1 MTGHTAH
8 PKGWGGDELS
18 AYFDMVRNNQFASYE
33 KLPTEYGR
41 LTDIDACFVTI
52 SKQLLNPKDILA
64 PLFLARS
71 HSAYRAACAAA
82 LSGQSSE
89 TFVLLRSSVEAAG
102 YGLLVHQ
109 TPLLGE
115 IWLKRAENKGAVRA
129 AFTVKAV
136 RHAVEKQDTKLA
148 GIFDMLYE
156 RAIDFG
162 GHPNE
167 MAMTGSMSINE
178 EDDRKTFAIK
188 YLDDNPLALAHAIK
202 STAQA
207 GLCSL
212 FIFQYIFPER
222 FELLGLKQQLQAL
235 RKGL

>member
-1 MTGHTAH
+1 
-8 PKGWGGDELS
+8 
-18 AYFDMVRNNQFASYE
+18 MVRNQVVA
-33 KLPTEYGR
+33 
-41 LTDIDACFVTI
+41 I
-52 SKQLLNPKDILA
+52 SKQLLNPKDILT

-82 LSGQSSE
+82 LSGQSPE

-102 YGLLVHQ
+102 YGLLIYQ
-109 TPLLGE
+109 TPGLGE

-136 RHAVEKQDTKLA
+136 RHAVEKVDTKLA
-148 GIFDMLYE
+148 GIFDMLNE

-167 MAMTGSMSINE
+167 MAITGSMSIIE
-178 EDDRKTFAIK
+178 EKDRKTFVIK
-188 YLDDNPLALAHAIK
+188 YLDDNLLMLAHAIK

-212 FIFQYIFPER
+212 FIFQRIFPER
-222 FELLGLKQQLQAL
+222 FELLGLKQQLQDL
-235 RKGL
+235 RRGL

>member
-1 MTGHTAH
+1 MNEHSDH
-8 PKGWGGDELS
+8 PKGWGDDELS
-18 AYFDMVRNNQFASYE
+18 AYIDMVRNNQFASYQ
-33 KLPTEYGR
+33 KLPNDYGR

-52 SKQLLNPKDILA
+52 SRQLLNPKDILA

-82 LSGQSSE
+82 LCGQSAE

-102 YGLLVHQ
+102 YGLLIYQ
-109 TPLLGE
+109 TPDLGE
-115 IWLKRAENKGAVRA
+115 IWLKRAENKGPVRA

-136 RHAVEKQDTKLA
+136 RHGVEKLDAKLA
-148 GIFDMLYE
+148 GIFDMVYE

-167 MAMTGSMSINE
+167 MAMTGSMSIT
-178 EDDRKTFAIK
+178 EDADRKTFVIK
-188 YLDDNPLALAHAIK
+188 YLDDNPLALSHAIK

-212 FIFQYIFPER
+212 FIFQHIFPER
-222 FELLGLKQQLQAL
+222 FELLGLKQQLQTL

>member
-1 MTGHTAH
+1 MTEHKSN
-8 PKGWGGDELS
+8 PNGWGGDELS
-18 AYFDMVRNNQFASYE
+18 AYIDMVRNNQFASYQ
-33 KLPTEYGR
+33 KLSNEYGR
-41 LTDIDACFVTI
+41 LADIDACFVTI
-52 SKQLLNPKDILA
+52 SKQLLNPKDILT

-71 HSAYRAACAAA
+71 HGAYRAACAAA
-82 LSGQSSE
+82 LSGQSPE

-102 YGLLVHQ
+102 YGLLVCQ
-109 TPLLGE
+109 TPELGE
-115 IWLKRAENKGAVRA
+115 TWLERAGNKGAVRT

-136 RHAVEKQDTKLA
+136 RHAIEKVDTKLA

-167 MAMTGSMSINE
+167 MAMTGSMSIIE
-178 EDDRKTFAIK
+178 EEDRKTFVIK
-188 YLDDNPLALAHAIK
+188 YLDDNPQALANAIK
-202 STAQA
+202 STAQT

-212 FIFQYIFPER
+212 FIFQHIFPER

-235 RKGL
+235 RTGL